1 MKASALG
8 VMISALLGAGVAS
21 AQERVT
27 LTGVTGD
34 DWHVSVNGFLWQVP
48 EACLMPRRLG
58 DAESGRRLG
67 DAEGGRKLGDAEAGR
82 RLGDAE
88 DGRNLGDAE
97 EGRKLGDAEDGRNLG
112 DAADGRKLGDAEDGR
127 NLGDAADGR
136 KLGDAEAGRRLGD
149 AEDGRNLGDAEAG
162 RRLGDLDVGPR
173 CEHVSL
179 DGVPNG
185 ILLYEVSPGTVE
197 LNPRNPYFL
206 EVRPSPEGALIV
218 LR

>member
-1 MKASALG
+1 MKGRIFG
-8 VMISALLGAGVAS
+8 VTMMIWAAGMAS
-21 AQERVT
+21 AQERPT
-27 LTGVTGD
+27 LSGATEN

-48 EACLMPRRLG
+48 DACLMPRRLG

-67 DAEGGRKLGDAEAGR
+67 DAEEGRNLGDAEQGRKLGDAEDGR

-88 DGRNLGDAE
+88 DGR
-97 EGRKLGDAEDGRNLG
+97 KLGDAEDGR
-112 DAADGRKLGDAEDGR
+112 RLGDAEDGR

-136 KLGDAEAGRRLGD
+136 KLGDAEAGRMLGD
-149 AEDGRNLGDAEAG
+149 AEGGRNLGDAEAG

-206 EVRPSPEGALIV
+206 EVRPSPGGALIV

>member
-1 MKASALG
+1 MKGHALG
-8 VMISALLGAGVAS
+8 VMTLTVLAAGIVS
-21 AQERVT
+21 AQDRVT
-27 LTGVTGD
+27 LTGATEN

-48 EACLMPRRLG
+48 DSCLMPRRLG

-67 DAEGGRKLGDAEAGR
+67 DAEEGRNLGDAEDGRRLGDAEEGR

-88 DGRNLGDAE
+88 D
-97 EGRKLGDAEDGRNLG
+97 GRKLGDAEDGRNLG

-127 NLGDAADGR
+127 RLGDAADGR
-136 KLGDAEAGRRLGD
+136 KLGD

-197 LNPRNPYFL
+197 LNLRNPYFL

>member
-1 MKASALG
+1 MKGHALG
-8 VMISALLGAGVAS
+8 VMLSTLLGAGVAS

-27 LTGVTGD
+27 LTGATEN

-48 EACLMPRRLG
+48 ETCLMPRRLG
-58 DAESGRRLG
+58 DAES
-67 DAEGGRKLGDAEAGR
+67 
-82 RLGDAE
+82 
-88 DGRNLGDAE
+88 
-97 EGRKLGDAEDGRNLG
+97 
-112 DAADGRKLGDAEDGR
+112 
-127 NLGDAADGR
+127 
-136 KLGDAEAGRRLGD
+136 GRRLGD

-162 RRLGDLDVGPR
+162 RRLGDAEDGRKLGDAEDGRNLGDAEAGRRLGDAEDGRRLGDAADGRKLGDAEDGRKLGDAEDGRNLGDAEAGRRLGDLDIGPR